1 MQGGRIMNQV
11 IDNIVWENNSR
22 VKNSNLINPTKIIQK
37 TSTEK
42 FPAGKITIRLHNTS
56 KQNVSGTAYFY
67 GKLKT
72 YKGGNSF
79 SGNYNYDYA
88 DCKLM
93 VSFYKGKDEFV
104 FNGGLSKSY
113 SLQDVTDAVSYC
125 KEILNKL

>member
-1 MQGGRIMNQV
+1 MNQV

-22 VKNSNLINPTKIIQK
+22 VKNSGLINPSKIVK
-37 TSTEK
+37 KSSTAD

-56 KQNVSGTAYFY
+56 KKNICGTAYFY

-72 YKGGNSF
+72 YNAGSSSF
-79 SGNYNYDYA
+79 SGNNYTYDSA

-93 VSFYKGKDEFV
+93 VSFYKETDEFV

-113 SLQDVTDAVSYC
+113 SLQDVADAVSYC

>member
-1 MQGGRIMNQV
+1 MNP
-11 IDNIVWENNSR
+11 IINDIVWENNSR
-22 VKNSNLINPTKIIQK
+22 VKSSTLINPSKIINK
-37 TSTEK
+37 TSTHK

-56 KQNVSGTAYFY
+56 KKNICGTAYFY

-72 YKGGNSF
+72 YNAGSSSF
-79 SGNYNYDYA
+79 SGNNYTYDSA

-93 VSFYKGKDEFV
+93 VSFYKETDEFV